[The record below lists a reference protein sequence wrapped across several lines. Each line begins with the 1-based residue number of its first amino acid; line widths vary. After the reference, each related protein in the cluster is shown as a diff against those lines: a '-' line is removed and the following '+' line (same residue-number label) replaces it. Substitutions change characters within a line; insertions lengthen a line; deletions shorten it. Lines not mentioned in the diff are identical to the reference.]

1 MQFGVVKTREVVA
14 CVFPKVWVAAGDD
27 RVGKG
32 LGQVLRVVVAERNVT
47 ARQSSARSRGEG
59 VDDVFARAVG
69 DARGLEQESVWRVE
83 QGRQDLHGGQV
94 AREVDVAE
102 CRDDDER
109 GNEQGQD
116 HPRAEQGV
124 ARAGFVRLLF
134 GDAPLA
140 SLAQDGDGGR
150 HGSNLTTKG
159 EIKVRGLW

>member
-1 MQFGVVKTREVVA
+1 
-14 CVFPKVWVAAGDD
+14 VFPKVWVAAGDD
-27 RVGKG
+27 RIGKG
-32 LGQVLRVVVAERNVT
+32 LGQVLWVVVAERNVT
-47 ARQSSARSRGEG
+47 ARQSFARSRGEG

-109 GNEQGQD
+109 GNEQGEN

-124 ARAGFVRLLF
+124 ARAGFVLVLF
-134 GDAPLA
+134 GDTPLA
-140 SLAQDGDGGR
+140 SLAQDGNGGG
-150 HGSNLTTKG
+150 HGSYLTTKG
-159 EIKVRGLW
+159 QSARRDLVRRKDERKWKVGSG